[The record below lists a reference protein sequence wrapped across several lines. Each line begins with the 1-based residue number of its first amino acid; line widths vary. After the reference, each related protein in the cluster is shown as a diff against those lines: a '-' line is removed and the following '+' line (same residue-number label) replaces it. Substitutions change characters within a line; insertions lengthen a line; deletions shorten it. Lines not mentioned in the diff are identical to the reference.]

1 MDAML
6 GVLAAGPTANGWLNT
21 RKGVLTGETVDVS
34 LDIRT
39 LRKDMMSVVATG
51 ARDGVT
57 MPLSAGVLAA
67 LSAAVAG
74 DWGDR
79 DIGELVAF
87 LREKIV
93 QRYDS

>member
-1 MDAML
+1 
-6 GVLAAGPTANGWLNT
+6 
-21 RKGVLTGETVDVS
+21 
-34 LDIRT
+34 
-39 LRKDMMSVVATG
+39 
-51 ARDGVT
+51 
-57 MPLSAGVLAA
+57 VLAA
-67 LSAAVAG
+67 LSAAVAA